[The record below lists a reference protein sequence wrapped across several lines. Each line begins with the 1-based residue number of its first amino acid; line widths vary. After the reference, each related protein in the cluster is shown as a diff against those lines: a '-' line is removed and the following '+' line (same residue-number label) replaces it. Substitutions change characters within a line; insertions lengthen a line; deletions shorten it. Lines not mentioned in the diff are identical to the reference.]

1 MINIINYIFFI
12 LKLILKLKEIDFY
25 KELKVLQVIEN
36 NCYVVAKSYI
46 SYIREGGKLYSMYWF
61 LNVQGD
67 RFEPET

>member
-46 SYIREGGKLYSMYWF
+46 SYIREGVKLYSMYWF